1 MTSRDRGSD
10 CLIKALIDPRLASAS
25 SWFWARKRTTCR
37 NQRSNSRIP
46 SRIAVRGCLGPGI
59 GLRIQRKL
67 ARSAQPRGECSC
79 VILEYFAMNTAKTAK
94 PNAAQNWAKPQ
105 LVRLGQIADV
115 AGPLTGALQNA
126 TKS

>member
-1 MTSRDRGSD
+1 
-10 CLIKALIDPRLASAS
+10 
-25 SWFWARKRTTCR
+25 
-37 NQRSNSRIP
+37 
-46 SRIAVRGCLGPGI
+46 
-59 GLRIQRKL
+59 
-67 ARSAQPRGECSC
+67 
-79 VILEYFAMNTAKTAK
+79 MNTAKTTK